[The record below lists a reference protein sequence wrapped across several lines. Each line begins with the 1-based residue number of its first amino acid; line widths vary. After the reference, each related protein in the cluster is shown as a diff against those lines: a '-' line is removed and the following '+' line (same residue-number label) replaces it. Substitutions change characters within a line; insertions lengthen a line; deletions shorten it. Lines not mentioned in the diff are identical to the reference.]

1 MTIGFGGP
9 TILDGVMLQIEA
21 GERIG
26 LVGRNGSGKSTLI
39 KLIHGEIVPDAGS
52 IVKDELVTTGMLP

>member
-1 MTIGFGGP
+1 
-9 TILDGVMLQIEA
+9 MLQIEA